1 VAAAL
6 VCAAL
11 DWGAVEAGNKRREY
25 VLKPLTTGLLVAA
38 AVVLREA
45 AEPSRWGLT
54 VAALVFSLLG
64 DVFLM
69 LRRER
74 FAAGLGCFLFAHIAY
89 VAAFD
94 TLRAD
99 APAVVAG
106 AVVLLAGS
114 VLYGRL
120 RRGMLARGQGELAVP
135 VAAYNLAIGAML
147 VSALVTPFRTEWDG
161 VHAALAIAGALLFMA
176 SDTLIGWTRFVGSF
190 RRSEVAVMVT
200 YHVAQVLL
208 LLALLT

>member
-1 VAAAL
+1 MAAAL

-25 VLKPLTTGLLVAA
+25 VLKPLTTGLLVVA

-45 AEPSRWGLT
+45 VEPSRWGPT
-54 VAALVFSLLG
+54 VAALVLSLLG

-74 FAAGLGCFLFAHIAY
+74 FAAGLWCFLFAHLAY
-89 VAAFD
+89 VLAFD

-99 APAVVAG
+99 VPTAVAG

-120 RRGMLARGQGELAVP
+120 RRGMLAREQGEFAVP
-135 VAAYNLAIGAML
+135 VAVYNLAIGAML
-147 VSALVTPFRTEWDG
+147 VSALVTPFRPEWDG
-161 VHAALAIAGALLFMA
+161 LHTAFAIVGAVLFML
-176 SDTLIGWTRFVGSF
+176 SDSLIGWTRFVRSF
-190 RRSEVAVMVT
+190 PRSEVAIMVT
-200 YHVAQVLL
+200 YHLAQVLL
-208 LLALLT
+208 LLALLG